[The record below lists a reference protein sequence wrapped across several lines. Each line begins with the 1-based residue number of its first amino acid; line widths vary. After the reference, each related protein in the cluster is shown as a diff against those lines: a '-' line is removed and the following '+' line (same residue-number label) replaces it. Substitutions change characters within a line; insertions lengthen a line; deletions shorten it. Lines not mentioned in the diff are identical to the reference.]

1 MPDLSRFRALSM
13 RERALIAIGVLLD
26 GLDAV
31 EHFSCDKN
39 RKTALQR
46 AAKDIVALPPDL
58 RMPLLGTV
66 LRESLANVGPS
77 PHLLPAEVTGKLPSS
92 AIFEDS

>member
-1 MPDLSRFRALSM
+1 MPDLSRFRALSY
-13 RERALIAIGVLLD
+13 RERALVAIGVLLD

-31 EHFSCDKN
+31 EHLACDKN
-39 RKTALQR
+39 RKIALQR

-66 LRESLANVGPS
+66 LRESLSQAVES
-77 PHLLPAEVTGKLPSS
+77 PHLLPPEVTGKLRSS
-92 AIFEDS
+92 DLSEET